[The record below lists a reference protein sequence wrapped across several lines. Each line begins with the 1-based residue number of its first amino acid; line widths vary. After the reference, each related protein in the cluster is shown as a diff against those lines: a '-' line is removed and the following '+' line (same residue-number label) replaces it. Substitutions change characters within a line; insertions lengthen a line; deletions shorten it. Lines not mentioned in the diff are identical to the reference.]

1 MAGTLGHIEEF
12 DGSKDD
18 WLQYVERLEYFFV
31 ANGVTTAEKKRAVFL
46 TVVGAA
52 TYKTLRNLVS
62 PAKPGEKSY
71 SELVRV
77 LSKHYKPAE
86 RFKVPQSVS

>member
-31 ANGVTTAEKKRAVFL
+31 ANGVTTAEKKRAVPDGRRRSD
-46 TVVGAA
+46 V
-52 TYKTLRNLVS
+52 
-62 PAKPGEKSY
+62 
-71 SELVRV
+71 
-77 LSKHYKPAE
+77 
-86 RFKVPQSVS
+86 